1 LISVAVTL
9 GADENLVSVE
19 ASGHAGKEKRGSDIV
34 CAAVTV
40 LLRTTAGVLTGSGSG
55 SSLAADVKTAGR
67 GSLSVRVTAFT
78 GADIPLLRYA
88 AAFLLEGLGS
98 LAGEYPDAVEMNV
111 LHE

>member
-1 LISVAVTL
+1 MISVAVTL
-9 GADENLVSVE
+9 GADENLVFVE
-19 ASGHAGKEKRGSDIV
+19 ASGHAGKGKPGTDIV

-40 LLRTTAGVLTGSGSG
+40 LLRTTAGVLTGRG
-55 SSLAADVKTAGR
+55 LAAEVKTAGR
-67 GSLSVRVTAFT
+67 GTLSVRVTAGT
-78 GADIPLLRYA
+78 GADVPLLRYA

>member
-1 LISVAVTL
+1 VAVTL
-9 GADENLVSVE
+9 GEGGNLVSVE
-19 ASGHAGKEKRGSDIV
+19 ASGHAGKGKRGADLV

-40 LLRTTAGVLTGSGSG
+40 LLRTTAGVLTGRG
-55 SSLAADVKTAGR
+55 LAAAVQTAGR
-67 GSLSVRVTAFT
+67 GNLSVRVTACT

-88 AAFLLEGLGS
+88 ADFLLEGLGS